1 MFEEEG
7 KTKENICR
15 DTSIDSD
22 IEMFIPDSYV
32 TNVQERLNLYQQLD
46 KLEKEEDIEKFSVAL
61 KDRFGP
67 IPSFVENFEGL
78 RTRWI
83 AKEMGLEGLF

>member
-1 MFEEEG
+1 MGGEQSGFISDIGYETYQRILEEAIFELKEGEYKSLFEEEG
-7 KTKENICR
+7 KPKKTYVR

-46 KLEKEEDIEKFSVAL
+46 KLEKKRI
-61 KDRFGP
+61 
-67 IPSFVENFEGL
+67 
-78 RTRWI
+78 
-83 AKEMGLEGLF
+83 